1 LSFAVAVEYTLVV
14 LLHLLRVGRDAK
26 ESVVYL
32 ANDGLFVFLVACQLD
47 VYQNAL
53 FSTPGFAWF

>member
-1 LSFAVAVEYTLVV
+1 VAVEYTLVV
-14 LLHLLRVGRDAK
+14 SLHLLPVGRDAK

-32 ANDGLFVFLVACQLD
+32 ANDSLFVFLVACQLD

-53 FSTPGFAWF
+53 FSTPGFVWF